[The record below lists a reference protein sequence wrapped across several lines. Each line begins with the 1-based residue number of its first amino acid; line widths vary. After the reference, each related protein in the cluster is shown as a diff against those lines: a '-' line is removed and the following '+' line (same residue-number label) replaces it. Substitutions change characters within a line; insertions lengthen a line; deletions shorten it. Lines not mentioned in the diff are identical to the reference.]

1 MIRSYSTGLLPRLTR
16 LSTLKEELGL
26 RNLDFQFAHFILQQE
41 ETFSGKELNDDPKWD
56 ALGTLACVLSYELS
70 KGNVCLDF
78 SSLTSDIEV
87 KHNVHPYLQT
97 KDIERDLNVIASC
110 EVVSNIDGRKKPAH
124 RKPLVIDQGRVYLQR
139 YWHYEFSLAQQIQQ
153 RLTGMPWYGD
163 EGQIQPVRSMLN
175 HLFKLD
181 QRQSNED
188 VDWQAVAA
196 FVASQK
202 QFSVISGGPGTGKT
216 TTVIRLL
223 AVLVELYQ
231 QKNRRVPIIKLAAPT
246 GKAAMRLSESIKGAK
261 QKLDVQSSVKQ
272 SIPDEASTL
281 HRLLKQG
288 RNGEFLHNA
297 SDPLHLDVLIVDEA
311 SMVDLPLM
319 SKLMNALP
327 PSAQV
332 ILLGD
337 KDQLASVEAGSVLGD
352 ICDSGQH
359 HGYSMALNQAIE
371 GLPSIKMPADFKVD
385 KGEVIRDHL
394 CHLRKSYRFHE
405 NSGIGHLARA
415 ANDGNFKQ
423 WSNVVDHGY
432 EDLNVWSSD
441 LSSVEDRLVKQA
453 LIGYGPYLNL
463 SNDAQV
469 HDEKSALNI
478 HQAFNDFQILCA
490 LREGESGVTGLN
502 QLVEKALAGAKL
514 IHRSNDGY
522 DDIDHKPDWYA
533 GRPVM
538 IMEND
543 YALNLFNGD
552 IGIALFVNNEVGE
565 AVLKVSFVTADGQ
578 VRWVK
583 PTRLPKHETV
593 YAMTIHKSQGSE
605 FKHCLMVL
613 PPVMVDV
620 LNKELIYTGITRA
633 KEVFTLLAQDQIVRR
648 SLQKRVQRASGLRV
662 RLWGPTNQ
670 SSEGGGSGSGSS
682 ATTDKQIPQPDSK
695 PASSAAGQ
703 DQDSNPGEQLGLF

>member
-1 MIRSYSTGLLPRLTR
+1 MMKAMYSVHLLPRLSR
-16 LSTLKEELGL
+16 LHLLKEELGL
-26 RNLDFQFAHFILQQE
+26 RELDFQFAHFILQQE
-41 ETFSGKELNDDPKWD
+41 ESLSGSKPNNEPKWD
-56 ALGTLACVLSYELS
+56 VLATFSCVLSYELS

-78 SSLTSDIEV
+78 GLLGADPSVAI
-87 KHNVHPYLQT
+87 HPYLQS
-97 KDIERDLNVIASC
+97 KDIEQDLNAILSC
-110 EVVSNIDGRKKPAH
+110 EVVTNVTNPSSVAE
-124 RKPLVIDQGRVYLQR
+124 RKPLVVDERRVYLQR
-139 YWHYEFSLAQQIQQ
+139 YWHYEFSLAKQIQQ

-181 QRQSNED
+181 QRQSSD
-188 VDWQAVAA
+188 DLDWQAVSA

-261 QKLDVQSSVKQ
+261 QKLDVEPSIKQ
-272 SIPDEASTL
+272 AIPEEASTL

-288 RNGEFLHNA
+288 QNGEFQHNC

-319 SKLMNALP
+319 SKLMEALP
-327 PSAQV
+327 KSAQV

-359 HGYSMALNQAIE
+359 HGYSLELNQAIE
-371 GLPSIKMPADFKVD
+371 CLPNINMPADFKLD
-385 KGEVIRDHL
+385 NGMVIRDHL
-394 CHLRKSYRFHE
+394 CNLRKSYRFHE

-415 ANDGNFKQ
+415 ANNGDFQQ
-423 WSNVVDHGY
+423 WTKVVNQNYD
-432 EDLNVWSSD
+432 DLNIWSSD
-441 LSSVEDRLVKQA
+441 LASVEDQLIKQA
-453 LIGYGPYLNL
+453 LHGYSAYLSL
-463 SNDAQV
+463 SGKSSK
-469 HDEKSALNI
+469 HDEKSALEI
-478 HQAFNDFQILCA
+478 HQSFNDFQILCA
-490 LREGESGVTGLN
+490 LREGESGVSGLN
-502 QLVEKALAGAKL
+502 HLVEQALSHARL
-514 IHRSNDGY
+514 IHRTEAGF
-522 DDIDHKPDWYA
+522 DDANHKPDWYA

-552 IGIALFVNNEVGE
+552 IGIALLAENEVGDP
-565 AVLKVSFVTADGQ
+565 VLKVSFVTADGQ

-583 PTRLPKHETV
+583 PSRLPKHETV

-613 PPVMVDV
+613 PAVMVDV

-670 SSEGGGSGSGSS
+670 SSEGGDSGSGSS
-682 ATTDKQIPQPDSK
+682 TTTDKQMPEVHSK
-695 PASSAAGQ
+695 PTSSTAGQ